1 MDRTSSSQS
10 SVHVALCCARLVTTV
25 LVRLGLVA
33 IMSIQAWSAPAF
45 EHLVVFGDSLS
56 DTGNAGRSSNG
67 PVWVEH
73 LADRLGLQ
81 LSPSQRGGTNF
92 AVGGA
97 RLDPRSGPHSLRA
110 QVDAFLRRPKPNGR
124 MLVIVYGGGND
135 LLAAVGHPH
144 APLMMDAA
152 VSALRSIVADLI
164 AHGASDI
171 LVPNLPDV
179 GITPEVRARGSQAV
193 AEARTLASR
202 FNAALEGALA
212 EATAK
217 AGVRLYGLDVWS
229 MVERARADPA
239 AFGFVEIA
247 KPCNTSGRCEGY
259 LFWDQVHPTTQGHQR
274 LAEAALQTV
283 SWP

>member
-33 IMSIQAWSAPAF
+33 ILSIQAWSAPAF

-56 DTGNAGRSSNG
+56 DAGNAGRASNG

-171 LVPNLPDV
+171 
-179 GITPEVRARGSQAV
+179 Q
-193 AEARTLASR
+193 
-202 FNAALEGALA
+202 
-212 EATAK
+212 
-217 AGVRLYGLDVWS
+217 
-229 MVERARADPA
+229 
-239 AFGFVEIA
+239 
-247 KPCNTSGRCEGY
+247 
-259 LFWDQVHPTTQGHQR
+259 
-274 LAEAALQTV
+274 
-283 SWP
+283 

>member
-1 MDRTSSSQS
+1 MVLCFGRLFTTAF
-10 SVHVALCCARLVTTV
+10 AL
-25 LVRLGLVA
+25 LGLIA
-33 IMSIQAWSAPAF
+33 SMNTPARSTPTF
-45 EHLVVFGDSLS
+45 EHLVVLGDSLS

-135 LLAAVGHPH
+135 LLAVVGHPH

-217 AGVRLYGLDVWS
+217 AGVRLYRLDVWS

-274 LAEAALQTV
+274 LAEAALQAV
-283 SWP
+283 SSP